1 MRLRTQLLL
10 INLASLALLMGAVV
24 YSYSKMLLNLDQ
36 ARLFSFIVV
45 GAGILS
51 SVAYWFMTIPITNS
65 VKRLIRFAEQ
75 VGDGRFEEVRQLT
88 ESVQEM
94 KEKIHDSLQK
104 LESMEKTRRELIA
117 NVSHDLRT
125 PIASIQSFVE
135 ALDDGIIDDDETSH
149 LYLTTIHREVRRL
162 SSLIDDLFE
171 LSKLDGPATSL
182 HHHLLRVI
190 NDDRCCSVFAIR
202 SRRADIVPTRY
213 LLRSHRARPHL
224 RCDLADTTVDTMAG
238 RESDSPFRLVFSS
251 GVWDRHRGDGIFH
264 LASNPISDDV
274 ARPCIPL
281 AWLDVVR
288 TLGVVACSCSI

>member
-36 ARLFSFIVV
+36 ARLFSFFVV

-51 SVAYWFMTIPITNS
+51 SVDYWFMTIPITNS

-75 VGDGRFEEVRQLT
+75 VGDGRFEEVHIKNSGPYEVRQLT

-135 ALDDGIIDDDETSH
+135 ALDDGIIGDDETSH

-171 LSKLDGPATSL
+171 LSKLEACQQPFHPVPGHIDQIIIEVLESY
-182 HHHLLRVI
+182 
-190 NDDRCCSVFAIR
+190 SVRIQ
-202 SRRADIVPTRY
+202 
-213 LLRSHRARPHL
+213 
-224 RCDLADTTVDTMAG
+224 
-238 RESDSPFRLVFSS
+238 EFRKKS
-251 GVWDRHRGDGIFH
+251 
-264 LASNPISDDV
+264 
-274 ARPCIPL
+274 
-281 AWLDVVR
+281 
-288 TLGVVACSCSI
+288 